1 MKFTIVYHTP
11 ICPCCSGLLGKQR
24 QNDKTYYTCGDCMK
38 VFQVIDE
45 GQSENEIVVSDN
57 PTEDTEGAKK

>member
-1 MKFTIVYHTP
+1 
-11 ICPCCSGLLGKQR
+11 
-24 QNDKTYYTCGDCMK
+24 MK